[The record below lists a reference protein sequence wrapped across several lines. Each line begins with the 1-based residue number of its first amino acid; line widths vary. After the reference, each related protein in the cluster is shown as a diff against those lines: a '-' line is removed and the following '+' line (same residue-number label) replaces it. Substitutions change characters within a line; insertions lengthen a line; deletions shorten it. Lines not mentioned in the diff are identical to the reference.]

1 MTEFEY
7 TNELYDK
14 EIDFI
19 INFISREVRSLK
31 KIKTN
36 ITRFAYSEA
45 LKGKILFI
53 DFQRCINEVERM
65 AIEIDFLER
74 KKLEYIK
81 IKEKQTKPM
90 TTLSTRVISNF
101 NSSIEKYER
110 TNLTDLLSGSNVTPQ
125 KFKQMLINELERNIK
140 LQEAFLKNPA
150 SFFASALYCA
160 ELNLSPSSLVGE
172 FFFTVHREQVKPIL
186 GYKGLV
192 ALLLRSDKVKKIW
205 AEVVYNEDDFEY
217 ELGLEPKMVHIP
229 NFNSV
234 KTCDNIKCIYA
245 CAKVGEEIVFKV
257 MTLEE
262 IKTIVEILETPS
274 EYYFNDKK
282 DPEKWLLKKVA
293 LKQMSKLMPKE
304 DDRLLKAVSFDDNV
318 EGGGYL
324 VLDENDTVRVV
335 QGTIIGKHNA
345 NKKAS
350 IYQNLTNF
358 SEKPLPT
365 ENNDLHLSSDTDVTS
380 VSDNVNTK
388 GQ

>member
-1 MTEFEY
+1 
-7 TNELYDK
+7 
-14 EIDFI
+14 
-19 INFISREVRSLK
+19 
-31 KIKTN
+31 
-36 ITRFAYSEA
+36 
-45 LKGKILFI
+45 
-53 DFQRCINEVERM
+53 
-65 AIEIDFLER
+65 
-74 KKLEYIK
+74 
-81 IKEKQTKPM
+81 M
-90 TTLSTRVISNF
+90 TTLSTRVISSF
-101 NSSIEKYER
+101 NASIEKYER
-110 TNLTDLLSGSNVTPQ
+110 TNLTDLLSGTNISPQ
-125 KFKQMLINELERNIK
+125 KFKQMLINELERNVR
-140 LQEAFLKNPA
+140 LQEVFIKNPA

-172 FFFTVHREQVKPIL
+172 FFFTVSGEKIKPIL

-245 CAKVGEEIVFKV
+245 CAKIEDEVVFKV

-262 IKTIVEILETPS
+262 IKTIVEVLETPS

-282 DPEKWLLKKVA
+282 DPEKWLLKKVV

-304 DDRLLKAVSFDDNV
+304 DDRLLKAVSYDDNV

-324 VLDENDTVRVV
+324 VLDENDSVRVV
-335 QGTIIGKHNA
+335 QGTIIGRQKP
-345 NKKAS
+345 NKKNS
-350 IYQNLTNF
+350 IYQTISKLTEN
-358 SEKPLPT
+358 SLPN
-365 ENNDLHLSSDTDVTS
+365 ENNDLHLNLDTDVTS
-380 VSDNVNTK
+380 VSDNDNTK

>member
-1 MTEFEY
+1 
-7 TNELYDK
+7 
-14 EIDFI
+14 
-19 INFISREVRSLK
+19 
-31 KIKTN
+31 
-36 ITRFAYSEA
+36 
-45 LKGKILFI
+45 
-53 DFQRCINEVERM
+53 
-65 AIEIDFLER
+65 
-74 KKLEYIK
+74 
-81 IKEKQTKPM
+81 
-90 TTLSTRVISNF
+90 
-101 NSSIEKYER
+101 
-110 TNLTDLLSGSNVTPQ
+110 
-125 KFKQMLINELERNIK
+125 
-140 LQEAFLKNPA
+140 
-150 SFFASALYCA
+150 
-160 ELNLSPSSLVGE
+160 VGE
-172 FFFTVHREQVKPIL
+172 FFFTVSGEKIKPIL

-245 CAKVGEEIVFKV
+245 CAKIEDEVVFKV

-282 DPEKWLLKKVA
+282 DPEKWLLKKVV

-304 DDRLLKAVSFDDNV
+304 DDRLLKAVSFDENV

-335 QGTIIGKHNA
+335 QGTIIGKHN
-345 NKKAS
+345 NKNYKKRS
-350 IYQNLTNF
+350 IYDNLTNF
-358 SEKPLPT
+358 SENPLPT

-380 VSDNVNTK
+380 VSDNDNTK

>member
-1 MTEFEY
+1 
-7 TNELYDK
+7 
-14 EIDFI
+14 
-19 INFISREVRSLK
+19 
-31 KIKTN
+31 
-36 ITRFAYSEA
+36 
-45 LKGKILFI
+45 
-53 DFQRCINEVERM
+53 
-65 AIEIDFLER
+65 
-74 KKLEYIK
+74 
-81 IKEKQTKPM
+81 M
-90 TTLSTRVISNF
+90 TTLSTRVISSF
-101 NSSIEKYER
+101 NSSIEKYEKA
-110 TNLTDLLSGSNVTPQ
+110 NLTDLLAGTNISPQ
-125 KFKQMLINELERNIK
+125 KFKQMLINELERNIR

-172 FFFTVHREQVKPIL
+172 FFFTISGEKIKPIL

-217 ELGLEPKMVHIP
+217 ELGLEPKMVHVP
-229 NFNSV
+229 NFNSI

-245 CAKVGEEIVFKV
+245 CAKIEDEVVFKV

-262 IKTIVEILETPS
+262 IKTIVEVLETPS

-282 DPEKWLLKKVA
+282 DPEKWLLKKVV

-324 VLDENDTVRVV
+324 VLDENDSVRVV
-335 QGTIIGKHNA
+335 QGTIIGRQKP
-345 NKKAS
+345 NKKNS
-350 IYQNLTNF
+350 IYQTISKLTEN
-358 SEKPLPT
+358 PLSS
-365 ENNDLHLSSDTDVTS
+365 ENNDLHLNSDTDVTS
-380 VSDNVNTK
+380 VSDNDNNK

>member
-1 MTEFEY
+1 
-7 TNELYDK
+7 
-14 EIDFI
+14 
-19 INFISREVRSLK
+19 
-31 KIKTN
+31 
-36 ITRFAYSEA
+36 
-45 LKGKILFI
+45 
-53 DFQRCINEVERM
+53 
-65 AIEIDFLER
+65 
-74 KKLEYIK
+74 
-81 IKEKQTKPM
+81 M
-90 TTLSTRVISNF
+90 TTLSTRVITSF
-101 NSSIEKYER
+101 NTSIEKYER
-110 TNLTDLLSGSNVTPQ
+110 TNLTDLLSGTNITPQ
-125 KFKQMLINELERNIK
+125 KFKQMLINELERNTK

-172 FFFTVHREQVKPIL
+172 FFFTVSAEKIKPIL

-229 NFNSV
+229 NFNSI

-245 CAKVGEEIVFKV
+245 CAKVGDEIMFKV

-282 DPEKWLLKKVA
+282 DPEKWLLKKVV
-293 LKQMSKLMPKE
+293 LKQLSKLMPKE

-324 VLDENDTVRVV
+324 VLDDNDTVRVV
-335 QGTIIGKHNA
+335 QGTIIGKQSG
-345 NKKAS
+345 KKKGS
-350 IYQNLTNF
+350 IYQNLKDLYEN
-358 SEKPLPT
+358 PLSS
-365 ENNDLHLSSDTDVTS
+365 ENNSLNLDSDTDVTS
-380 VSDNVNTK
+380 VSDNDNT
-388 GQ
+388 

>member
-1 MTEFEY
+1 
-7 TNELYDK
+7 
-14 EIDFI
+14 
-19 INFISREVRSLK
+19 
-31 KIKTN
+31 
-36 ITRFAYSEA
+36 
-45 LKGKILFI
+45 
-53 DFQRCINEVERM
+53 
-65 AIEIDFLER
+65 
-74 KKLEYIK
+74 
-81 IKEKQTKPM
+81 M
-90 TTLSTRVISNF
+90 TTLSTRVISSF
-101 NSSIEKYER
+101 NASIEKYER
-110 TNLTDLLSGSNVTPQ
+110 TNLTDLLSGTNISPQ
-125 KFKQMLINELERNIK
+125 KFKQMLINELERNVR
-140 LQEAFLKNPA
+140 LQEVFIKNPA

-172 FFFTVHREQVKPIL
+172 FFFTVSGEKIKPIL

-245 CAKVGEEIVFKV
+245 CAKIEDEVVFKV

-262 IKTIVEILETPS
+262 IKTIVEVLETPS

-282 DPEKWLLKKVA
+282 DPEKWLLKKVV

-304 DDRLLKAVSFDDNV
+304 DDRLLKAVSYDDNV

-324 VLDENDTVRVV
+324 VLDENDSVRIV
-335 QGTIIGKHNA
+335 QGTIIGRQKP
-345 NKKAS
+345 NKKSS
-350 IYQNLTNF
+350 IYQTISKLTEN
-358 SEKPLPT
+358 SLPN
-365 ENNDLHLSSDTDVTS
+365 ENNDLHLNLDTDVTS
-380 VSDNVNTK
+380 VSDNDKTK

>member
-1 MTEFEY
+1 
-7 TNELYDK
+7 
-14 EIDFI
+14 
-19 INFISREVRSLK
+19 
-31 KIKTN
+31 
-36 ITRFAYSEA
+36 
-45 LKGKILFI
+45 
-53 DFQRCINEVERM
+53 
-65 AIEIDFLER
+65 
-74 KKLEYIK
+74 
-81 IKEKQTKPM
+81 M
-90 TTLSTRVISNF
+90 TTLSTRVISSF
-101 NSSIEKYER
+101 NTSIEKYER
-110 TNLTDLLSGSNVTPQ
+110 TNLTDLLSGTNVSPQ

-140 LQEAFLKNPA
+140 LQEVFLKNPA

-229 NFNSV
+229 NFNSI

-245 CAKVGEEIVFKV
+245 CAKIGEEITFKV

-262 IKTIVEILETPS
+262 IKNIVEVLETPS

-282 DPEKWLLKKVA
+282 DPEKWLLKKVV

-324 VLDENDTVRVV
+324 VLDENDSVRVV
-335 QGTIIGKHNA
+335 QGTVIGRQKN
-345 NKKAS
+345 NKKNS
-350 IYQNLTNF
+350 LYQTISKLTEN
-358 SEKPLPT
+358 PLPT

-380 VSDNVNTK
+380 VS
-388 GQ
+388 

>member
-1 MTEFEY
+1 
-7 TNELYDK
+7 
-14 EIDFI
+14 
-19 INFISREVRSLK
+19 
-31 KIKTN
+31 
-36 ITRFAYSEA
+36 
-45 LKGKILFI
+45 
-53 DFQRCINEVERM
+53 
-65 AIEIDFLER
+65 
-74 KKLEYIK
+74 
-81 IKEKQTKPM
+81 M
-90 TTLSTRVISNF
+90 TTLSTRVISSF
-101 NSSIEKYER
+101 NTSIEKYER
-110 TNLTDLLSGSNVTPQ
+110 TNLTDLLSGTNVSPQ

-140 LQEAFLKNPA
+140 LQEVFLKNPA

-229 NFNSV
+229 NFNSI

-245 CAKVGEEIVFKV
+245 CAKIGEEITFKV

-262 IKTIVEILETPS
+262 IKTIVEVLETPS

-282 DPEKWLLKKVA
+282 DPEKWLLKKVV

-324 VLDENDTVRVV
+324 VLDENDSVRVV
-335 QGTIIGKHNA
+335 QGTVIGRQKN
-345 NKKAS
+345 NKKNS
-350 IYQNLTNF
+350 LYQTISKLTEN
-358 SEKPLPT
+358 PLPT

-380 VSDNVNTK
+380 VS
-388 GQ
+388 

>member
-1 MTEFEY
+1 
-7 TNELYDK
+7 
-14 EIDFI
+14 
-19 INFISREVRSLK
+19 
-31 KIKTN
+31 
-36 ITRFAYSEA
+36 
-45 LKGKILFI
+45 
-53 DFQRCINEVERM
+53 
-65 AIEIDFLER
+65 
-74 KKLEYIK
+74 
-81 IKEKQTKPM
+81 M
-90 TTLSTRVISNF
+90 TTLSTRVISSF
-101 NSSIEKYER
+101 NSSIEKYEKA
-110 TNLTDLLSGSNVTPQ
+110 NLTDLLAGTNTSPQ
-125 KFKQMLINELERNIK
+125 KFKQMLINELERNIR
-140 LQEAFLKNPA
+140 LQEVFLKNPA

-172 FFFTVHREQVKPIL
+172 FFFTISGEKIKPIL

-245 CAKVGEEIVFKV
+245 CAKIEDEVVFKV

-262 IKTIVEILETPS
+262 IKTIVEVLETPS

-282 DPEKWLLKKVA
+282 DPEKWLLKKVV

-304 DDRLLKAVSFDDNV
+304 DDRLLKAVSYDDNV

-324 VLDENDTVRVV
+324 VLDENDSVRVV
-335 QGTIIGKHNA
+335 QGTIIGRQKP
-345 NKKAS
+345 NKKSS
-350 IYQNLTNF
+350 IYQTISKLTEN
-358 SEKPLPT
+358 SLSN
-365 ENNDLHLSSDTDVTS
+365 ENNDLHLNSDTDVTS
-380 VSDNVNTK
+380 VSDNDNTK

>member
-1 MTEFEY
+1 
-7 TNELYDK
+7 
-14 EIDFI
+14 
-19 INFISREVRSLK
+19 
-31 KIKTN
+31 
-36 ITRFAYSEA
+36 
-45 LKGKILFI
+45 
-53 DFQRCINEVERM
+53 
-65 AIEIDFLER
+65 
-74 KKLEYIK
+74 
-81 IKEKQTKPM
+81 M
-90 TTLSTRVISNF
+90 TTLSTRVISTF

-110 TNLTDLLSGSNVTPQ
+110 TNLADLLSGTNVSPQ
-125 KFKQMLINELERNIK
+125 KFKQMLVNELERNTR
-140 LQEAFLKNPA
+140 LQEAFMKNPA

-172 FFFTVHREQVKPIL
+172 FFFIVSKEQVKAIL

-245 CAKVGEEIVFKV
+245 CAKVGDEIVFKV

-282 DPEKWLLKKVA
+282 DPEKWLLKKVV

-324 VLDENDTVRVV
+324 VLDDNDTVRVV
-335 QGTIIGKHNA
+335 QGTIIGKHKP
-345 NKKAS
+345 NKKGS

-358 SEKPLPT
+358 SENALPN
-365 ENNDLHLSSDTDVTS
+365 ENNDLHLNSDTDVTS
-380 VSDNVNTK
+380 VSDNDNTK